1 MVLYY
6 TAHQVQ
12 SLSKASPRF
21 TLYRLSSEAPPKRL
35 ASLYRFINID
45 FVIAIS
51 LWTKGH

>member
-35 ASLYRFINID
+35 ASLYRFINIAQM
-45 FVIAIS
+45 VMLVHI
-51 LWTKGH
+51 

>member
-35 ASLYRFINID
+35 ASLYLFINI
-45 FVIAIS
+45 AATYKS
-51 LWTKGH
+51 RNKYER